1 VAAAMVA
8 VHLTLPN
15 GTVFSYP
22 ELTSSPRLLDGNAAA
37 SYLGTACEEWLLF
50 HGGGLFRLTTPFTG
64 KTRLLPSF
72 HSVVTSGSVSI
83 WPSNGP

>member
-1 VAAAMVA
+1 MVA

-37 SYLGTACEEWLLF
+37 SYLGTACEESLLF
-50 HGGGLFRLTTPFTG
+50 HGGDALIRLTSPFTG

-72 HSVVTSGSVSI
+72 HGVVTSGSVSI